1 MDINKDKI
9 KKLYFNEK
17 YTQVDIAKEI
27 QVSTNYVS
35 KVLKSDERFERE
47 KEIRKEINKKKHNK
61 QIQKK
66 VEEKRRL
73 NRTNDYLLL
82 KSMHDQASKE
92 LSGGIKPISDR
103 AYRNWNTSAYR
114 YDYKTKSYI
123 LRKEIN
129 AGADVPKR
137 VNWKNFV

>member
-1 MDINKDKI
+1 MDTNKDKI

-73 NRTNDYLLL
+73 NKINDYLVL
-82 KSMHDQASKE
+82 KTMHDQASRE
-92 LSGGIKPISDR
+92 LSGGRKPISNKAFRD
-103 AYRNWNTSAYR
+103 WNTSVYR
-114 YDYKTKSYI
+114 YDYKTKSYV
-123 LRKEIN
+123 LRKGIN
-129 AGADVPKR
+129 VGADVPKR
-137 VNWKNFV
+137 VNWKNY

>member
-1 MDINKDKI
+1 MDTNKDKI

-27 QVSTNYVS
+27 KVSTNYVS
-35 KVLKSDERFERE
+35 KVLKSDERFKRE

-61 QIQKK
+61 QIQNK

-73 NRTNDYLLL
+73 NSTNDYLLL
-82 KSMHDQASKE
+82 KAMHDQASRE

-129 AGADVPKR
+129 AGADVPKI
-137 VNWKNFV
+137 VNWKNY

>member
-1 MDINKDKI
+1 MDTNKDKI

-47 KEIRKEINKKKHNK
+47 KEIRKEINKKKL
-61 QIQKK
+61 
-66 VEEKRRL
+66 EEKRRL